1 MLTLSSDFLIMT
13 KPSIIF
19 YLQFLKPFG
28 IDTNKVS
35 LTTADQ
41 MNKIIQVLMFPIKM
55 IIGREDFEC
64 IHIKRRGR

>member
-1 MLTLSSDFLIMT
+1 MLTLSFDFLIMT

-28 IDTNKVS
+28 IDKMI
-35 LTTADQ
+35 Q
-41 MNKIIQVLMFPIKM
+41 MNKFIRLLMFHIKM
-55 IIGREDFEC
+55 ITGREDFEC

>member
-1 MLTLSSDFLIMT
+1 MT

-28 IDTNKVS
+28 IDKMIP
-35 LTTADQ
+35 
-41 MNKIIQVLMFPIKM
+41 MNKIIQVLMFHIKM
-55 IIGREDFEC
+55 ITGREDFEC